1 MAGPPEEN
9 VLIQELYEKKY
20 NKSLR
25 SALEK
30 KCGKKFFLALTAL
43 LVPPEEFLAM
53 RLEKAM
59 KGFGTDEKVLVR
71 ILGGLDHASKP
82 SMQQVRDAYQRKYGR
97 TLKDALR
104 SEISGNFLKAS
115 VAWIDAPVGVR
126 RRRERRGSLLARMA

>member
-1 MAGPPEEN
+1 M
-9 VLIQELYEKKY
+9 
-20 NKSLR
+20 
-25 SALEK
+25 
-30 KCGKKFFLALTAL
+30 

-115 VAWIDAPVGVR
+115 VA
-126 RRRERRGSLLARMA
+126 

>member
-1 MAGPPEEN
+1 MFQDFRENSVVDYLLAGPPEEN

-82 SMQQVRDAYQRKYGR
+82 SMPAGVGAG
-97 TLKDALR
+97 
-104 SEISGNFLKAS
+104 SAS
-115 VAWIDAPVGVR
+115 
-126 RRRERRGSLLARMA
+126 